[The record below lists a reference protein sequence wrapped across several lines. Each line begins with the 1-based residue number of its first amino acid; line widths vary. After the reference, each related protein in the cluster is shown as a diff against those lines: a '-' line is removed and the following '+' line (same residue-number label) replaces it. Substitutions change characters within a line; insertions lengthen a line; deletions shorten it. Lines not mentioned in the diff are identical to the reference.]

1 MQAEQEEKRQAMDA
15 IIEHLGLEP
24 GRTFTYEELCEA
36 EKRIAELPEQIDM
49 DEDTEHHFAPHVYAR
64 ELHIPAGCVL
74 SGKTHATEHLNVM
87 CGDITVVTEDGW
99 KRLTGWHVIKSK
111 PGTMRLGFA
120 HQGTMWI
127 TIHPTDETDLKKLEQ
142 QLIIPR
148 DIPRPVI
155 EGEGL

>member
-1 MQAEQEEKRQAMDA
+1 MDNHLEAQQAIARYF
-15 IIEHLGLEP
+15 GLDP
-24 GRTFTYEELCEA
+24 ARTFTYEELCEA
-36 EKRIAELPEQIDM
+36 EKRMAELPEQIDL
-49 DEDTEHHFAPHVYAR
+49 DEDTDHHHAPGVYAR

-87 CGDITVVTEDGW
+87 CGDITVVTQDGW

-127 TIHPTDETDLKKLEQ
+127 TIHPTDETDLKKLEAE
-142 QLIIPR
+142 LIIPR
-148 DIPRPVI
+148 DIPRQVI
-155 EGEGL
+155 EGGAL

>member
-1 MQAEQEEKRQAMDA
+1 MDNHLEAQQAIARYF
-15 IIEHLGLEP
+15 GLDP
-24 GRTFTYEELCEA
+24 ARTFTYEELCEA
-36 EKRIAELPEQIDM
+36 EKRMAEMPEQIDL
-49 DEDTEHHFAPHVYAR
+49 DEDTDHHFAPHVYAR

-87 CGDITVVTEDGW
+87 CGDITVVTQEGW

-127 TIHPTDETDLKKLEQ
+127 TIHPTDETDLKKLEAE
-142 QLIIPR
+142 LIIPR
-148 DIPRPVI
+148 DLPRPVI
-155 EGEGL
+155 EGGFL